1 MKKILIVNTKT
12 SFINYTVGKT
22 YKFIG
27 NLSLSDVI
35 YFKKNNTYST
45 WQFYTGFEIYDTVDH
60 LNIHEY
66 IKEKSNYDIYEI
78 NVIGNIISDLKYITD
93 EFSIIRKL
101 EPSEYN
107 QYSSNNTTFDID
119 GNITSYHNCIT
130 KNEDEIIYCDYDKED
145 KLICKCYKD
154 DANNIKLNIKYSY
167 NESGNIIKEDYGDY
181 FITYEYDY
189 NKNLICKRTSDDDES
204 DINYLYLYDENN
216 NIISYRNN
224 NDDWVKFEYNSE
236 NQQTKFENNFGYFE
250 KYTYENNN
258 IVQIKNSNG
267 KIYKYIYDAD
277 NNLIGY
283 NTDKLS
289 FSIEIK

>member
-12 SFINYTVGKT
+12 SFINYTVGKP

-267 KIYKYIYDAD
+267 KIYKYTYDAD